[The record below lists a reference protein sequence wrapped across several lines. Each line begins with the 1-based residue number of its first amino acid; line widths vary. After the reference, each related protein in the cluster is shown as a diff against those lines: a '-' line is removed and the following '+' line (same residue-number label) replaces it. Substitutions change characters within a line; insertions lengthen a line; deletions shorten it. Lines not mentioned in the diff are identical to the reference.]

1 MTNPDSKQFYLI
13 KYKLN
18 NNDYNFEKLLFLI
31 VVSWPKWMKTYRN
44 HQKETFLSL
53 ENDNIFHIIYQINVV
68 IFAWRATWNYA
79 AYN

>member
-31 VVSWPKWMKTYRN
+31 EVSWLKWMKTNRN

-53 ENDNIFHIIYQINVV
+53 ENDNIFHIIDQINVV
-68 IFAWRATWNYA
+68 IFAWRAT
-79 AYN
+79 